1 MEATGSSQEAV
12 GEDDAKLFRLS
23 GISAIFVALSYP
35 VIIVL
40 FIIAGVDQPT
50 GEGGAAWLAYLSENT
65 GAWWAIV
72 GLSVLTDVLWIP
84 VAWAVYVA
92 LRSVDRTM
100 ALVGSGLLV
109 LFVILELATSWP
121 SYAVLIALSGD
132 LQTATAAQRND
143 ILAAAGFAAAIIS
156 SHLLPFY
163 AILLPALGQLSIG
176 AVMRRGGPFG
186 RSTAYFAIAAGLLG
200 VVAVLGGMAWE
211 PLEQAIIL
219 GSLLSGVW
227 FFLVGYRLWRIG
239 IGSRHAST
247 S

>member
-1 MEATGSSQEAV
+1 MEATGPTQTAT
-12 GEDDAKLFRLS
+12 GGDDARLFRLS
-23 GISAIFVALSYP
+23 GIAGIFVALAYP

-40 FIIAGVDQPT
+40 FVLAGTDQPV
-50 GEGGAAWLAYLSENT
+50 GEGGAAWLSYLSGNT
-65 GAWWAIV
+65 GVWWAIV

-92 LRSVDRTM
+92 LRAVDRTV

-109 LFVILELATSWP
+109 LFVILEMATSWP

-132 LQTATAAQRND
+132 LQTATVAQRTD

-156 SHLLPFY
+156 SHLLSFY
-163 AILLPALGQLSIG
+163 AILLPALGQLFIG

-186 RSTAYFAIAAGLLG
+186 RTTAYFAVAAGFLG
-200 VVAVLGGMAWE
+200 VLAVFGGLAWE
-211 PLEQAIIL
+211 PLGQAIIL

-227 FFLVGYRLWRIG
+227 FFLVGYRLWRM
-239 IGSRHAST
+239 SAAST
-247 S
+247 P